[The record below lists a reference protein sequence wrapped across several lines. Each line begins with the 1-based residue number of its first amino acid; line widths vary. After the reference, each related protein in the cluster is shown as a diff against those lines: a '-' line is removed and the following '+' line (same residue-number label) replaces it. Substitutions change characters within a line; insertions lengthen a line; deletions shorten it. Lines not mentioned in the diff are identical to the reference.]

1 MENVRYNISPCTDS
15 EVTTFIGKIDGNEY
29 VPNGAVKSTER
40 SHYDRY
46 SFLCNDNRVAVVYD
60 TTAHILSIT
69 GRQDY
74 AERLLNLFGAEQK
87 SVKRSTVPAQG
98 SVPVKHADKKPFEP
112 TEIIRR
118 GSGGEAGK
126 RAKLFVEPDRLI
138 RRSEFKPVATVFA
151 SSKGAVISTDE
162 IYPPQTVHRKPPAE
176 RKPADEFDGDV
187 IYPPQRVQKRPLP
200 SYGEK
205 PVAPVAPVGPVT
217 PSAPVAPL

>member
-74 AERLLNLFGAEQK
+74 AERLLNLFRAEQ
-87 SVKRSTVPAQG
+87 V
-98 SVPVKHADKKPFEP
+98 
-112 TEIIRR
+112 
-118 GSGGEAGK
+118 
-126 RAKLFVEPDRLI
+126 
-138 RRSEFKPVATVFA
+138 
-151 SSKGAVISTDE
+151 
-162 IYPPQTVHRKPPAE
+162 
-176 RKPADEFDGDV
+176 
-187 IYPPQRVQKRPLP
+187 
-200 SYGEK
+200 
-205 PVAPVAPVGPVT
+205 
-217 PSAPVAPL
+217 